1 MNIILEERPV
11 SGLWL
16 LKVQAPS
23 GQLICVNHKGTLAE
37 AREKAMMAEP
47 EPA

>member
-16 LKVQAPS
+16 LKVQIPS
-23 GQLICVNHKGTLAE
+23 GRRICVNHKGSLEE
-37 AREKAMMAEP
+37 AREKAMLTQP